1 MRTVMPKKERMSRQ
15 WHLVDAEGQVLGRL
29 AARVATLLM
38 GKHKPTY
45 APHVD
50 CGDHVVVINAARV
63 HLTGQK
69 LTGKAYRWHT
79 GYIGGL
85 REVRAD
91 VMLRDYPE
99 RAVEWAVQGM
109 LPKTKL
115 GRAMARKL
123 KVYRGAEHPHA
134 AQGPKP
140 LATAAAAG
148 ERAGSPVKEPR

>member
-1 MRTVMPKKERMSRQ
+1 MRTLMPKKETMPRQ

-50 CGDHVVVINAARV
+50 TGDHVVVINAAKV
-63 HLTGQK
+63 QLTGQK
-69 LTGKAYRWHT
+69 LTGKVYRWHS

-85 REVRAD
+85 REMRAD
-91 VMLRDYPE
+91 TMLRAFPE
-99 RAVEWAVQGM
+99 RMVEWAVQGM

-123 KVYRGAEHPHA
+123 KVYRGAAHPHA
-134 AQGPKP
+134 AQGPTA
-140 LATAAAAG
+140 LAAATAG
-148 ERAGSPVKEPR
+148 TKES

>member
-1 MRTVMPKKERMSRQ
+1 MPTVMPKKDAVARS

-38 GKHKPTY
+38 GKHKPTW

-50 CGDHVVVINAARV
+50 VGDHVVVINAAKV
-63 HLTGQK
+63 HLTGRK
-69 LTGKAYRWHT
+69 LTGKVYRTHS

-85 REVRAD
+85 KETRAD
-91 VMLRDYPE
+91 TMLRTHPE
-99 RAVEWAVQGM
+99 RAVEWAVTGM
-109 LPKTKL
+109 LPKTRL

-134 AQGPKP
+134 AQRPRA
-140 LATAAAAG
+140 LAG
-148 ERAGSPVKEPR
+148 GIKES